1 MRIHHWRRKEQMV
14 FLHTL
19 DFNKA
24 TTFRFV
30 PSADFFAYVEVEGR
44 FFAKGPNA
52 KTISFFHARAEGSR
66 QCWERIA
73 QSPYVN
79 LAPLILLRRVVPAN
93 LSEATRCSYDAAE
106 IGALARSGAGDEKRV
121 MLAFRDPRRNEP
133 SAVLP
138 SFPLARAAMPDFDS
152 GRGWG
157 ITARCRA
164 SRRAPAWLCAAHSGG
179 PRGASCA

>member
-44 FFAKGPNA
+44 FIAKGPNA

-106 IGALARSGAGDEKRV
+106 IGAPLPGPAPVTKNASCW
-121 MLAFRDPRRNEP
+121 L
-133 SAVLP
+133 SAIRGGTSLLP
-138 SFPLARAAMPDFDS
+138 SSHRFR
-152 GRGWG
+152 
-157 ITARCRA
+157 
-164 SRRAPAWLCAAHSGG
+164 
-179 PRGASCA
+179 